1 MKNLLKYII
10 LFLPIILLAQNT
22 DENKNTY
29 KKRVLENSEVDIL
42 TSFYTQDG
50 SNAAVTGGIG
60 SENLQDIAANI
71 TISVPLNADDVFSF
85 DGTIS
90 DYTSAS
96 SSNLNPFFK
105 AGSRNNGGNGG
116 DDDDRAQ
123 PLDTRTWAA
132 KTGASS
138 GGGNSSGPTIGTPWS
153 ASSGA
158 SKTDVWGS
166 GTLGYS
172 HSSDSR
178 NSIYNTHLSFSKEF
192 DYTSFGLGAGFT
204 KLFNQK
210 NTEIGIKGNVYFD
223 KWNPQYPTE
232 IKTYIITGGNLN
244 ADFFN
249 GVDILDHNGNPTV
262 KTGINTWHPKNNTFI
277 DKKGRNTYSVSLSF
291 SQILS
296 KNLQVSIFSDIVMQ
310 KGWLANPM
318 QRVYFADKPNYY
330 IGRASDIPNYTN
342 NKNQGV
348 FQLADDYEHLPD
360 NRLKIPVGIRLHYYI
375 NEFLVFKTYYR
386 YYSDDWN
393 INSHTLNF
401 ELPIKLSRKY
411 TLYPNYRF
419 YNQTAAKY
427 FAPYE
432 QLLSTSTYYTSDFD
446 LSEYNANQF
455 GIGLKYTD
463 VFTKKKV
470 WKFGFKNWSLN
481 YNYYKRNTGFHAHI
495 ISFGTKFVLDK

>member
-10 LFLPIILLAQNT
+10 LFLPIILLAQNKKE
-22 DENKNTY
+22 DKNAY
-29 KKRVLENSEVDIL
+29 KKRVLENTEVDIL
-42 TSFYTQDG
+42 TSFYAQDG

-71 TISVPLNADDVFSF
+71 TIAIPLNTDDVFTF

-96 SSNLNPFFK
+96 SSNLNPFYK
-105 AGSRNNGGNGG
+105 EGGRNNG
-116 DDDDRAQ
+116 DDDDDDDRIWN
-123 PLDTRTWAA
+123 T

-138 GGGNSSGPTIGTPWS
+138 GNNGSGQTIGTPWA

-158 SKTDVWGS
+158 SKTDIWAN

-178 NSIYNTHLSFSKEF
+178 NSVYDAHLSFSNEY
-192 DYTSFGLGAGFT
+192 DYTSFGLGAGIT
-204 KLFNQK
+204 KRYNQK
-210 NTEIGIKGNVYFD
+210 NTEIGLKGNVYFD
-223 KWNPQYPTE
+223 TWNPQYPTE
-232 IKTYIITGGNLN
+232 INTYVKTGGNLN

-249 GVDILDHNGNPTV
+249 GIDILDSNGNPTI
-262 KTGINTWHPKNNTFI
+262 KTGADTWKPVNNTLI
-277 DKKGRNTYSVSLSF
+277 EDKGRNTYSLTLSF

-296 KNLQVSIFSDIVMQ
+296 KNLQIAIFSDIVMQ

-318 QRVYFADKPNYY
+318 QRVYFADRPNYY

-342 NKNQGV
+342 TKNQGV
-348 FQLADDYEHLPD
+348 FQLADDIERLP
-360 NRLKIPVGIRLHYYI
+360 NSRFKTPIGARLHYYI
-375 NEFLVFKTYYR
+375 NEYLVFKTYYR

-393 INSHTLNF
+393 VKSHTINF
-401 ELPIKLSRKY
+401 ELPIKISEKY

-432 QLLSTSTYYTSDFD
+432 QLLATSTYYTSDFD
-446 LSEYNANQF
+446 LSKYAANQY
-455 GIGLKYTD
+455 GIGIKYTD
-463 VFTKKKV
+463 VFTKRKI
-470 WKFGFKNWSLN
+470 WKFGFKNMSLN
-481 YNYYKRNTGFHAHI
+481 YNYYKRNTGLYAHI